1 MSDAVIVAAVRTPS
15 GRFQGVLG
23 NEPAVELGAA
33 VIRGLLTRTGLAAD
47 QVDEVIMGQV
57 LTAGA
62 GQNPARQSALRAGLP
77 YTVPAMTLNKLGGS
91 GLKAVQLA
99 AQAIRCGDADV
110 VIAGGQ
116 ESVSNAPFVLQGAR
130 NGLRMGHES
139 LRDSLLHDGLWD
151 AFNDCPM
158 GMTAE
163 NLAEQYGLCRE
174 QQDAY
179 TLVSHQRAEQAHRH
193 GRFQAEIVPVT
204 VRDRR
209 GNARVIEHD
218 EHPLEAVTPEG
229 LASLRPSFA
238 PDGSVTAGN
247 AAPLSDGAAAV
258 MLMSED
264 KALQLG
270 LPILGRIAAFASAGV
285 DPTVMGTGPVF
296 ATDLCLQKA
305 GWTLGQLELIEASE
319 AFAVQ
324 ALAVQRELGWDLA
337 RVNVNGGALALGHPL
352 GASGCRLLVS
362 LLHEMHRRN
371 LSRGLATL
379 CIGGGQGVAMAIQRA
394 LEHHP

>member
-151 AFNDCPM
+151 AFNDYPM
-158 GMTAE
+158 GVTAE

-218 EHPLEAVTPEG
+218 EPPLEAVTPEG
-229 LASLRPSFA
+229 LASLRPAFA

>member
-1 MSDAVIVAAVRTPS
+1 
-15 GRFQGVLG
+15 
-23 NEPAVELGAA
+23 
-33 VIRGLLTRTGLAAD
+33 
-47 QVDEVIMGQV
+47 
-57 LTAGA
+57 
-62 GQNPARQSALRAGLP
+62 
-77 YTVPAMTLNKLGGS
+77 
-91 GLKAVQLA
+91 
-99 AQAIRCGDADV
+99 
-110 VIAGGQ
+110 
-116 ESVSNAPFVLQGAR
+116 
-130 NGLRMGHES
+130 
-139 LRDSLLHDGLWD
+139 
-151 AFNDCPM
+151 
-158 GMTAE
+158 MTAE